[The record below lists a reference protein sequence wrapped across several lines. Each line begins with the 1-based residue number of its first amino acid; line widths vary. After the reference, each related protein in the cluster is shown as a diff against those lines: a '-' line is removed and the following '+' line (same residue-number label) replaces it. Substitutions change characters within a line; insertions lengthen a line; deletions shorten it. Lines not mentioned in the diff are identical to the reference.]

1 MKLILIACRVLYRE
15 FCYYAAISRNLVE
28 LRFLEQGLHMDPD
41 RLRDS
46 VQAEIDALDETDEC
60 DAILLGYGLCSK
72 GTEGLGSKKHKLVI
86 PRAHDCITFFLGSKE
101 RYMDYF
107 ENQPGTYWY
116 TPGWIETDGAADK
129 HRYDA
134 VYQGFVDKYG
144 EDNARYLFEVMQG
157 WIEHYDRAAYVD
169 LGFGDTAP
177 YKEHTKSVAAERG
190 WEYVEVRGDPRLVI
204 DLLEGNWDSDRFL
217 VVEPG
222 ETVRAAHDEYI
233 LGVSR

>member
-41 RLRDS
+41 KLRES
-46 VQAEIDALDETDEC
+46 VQAEIDAADESDDC
-60 DAILLGYGLCSK
+60 DAILIGYGLCSN
-72 GTEGLGSKKHKLVI
+72 GMEGLRSKKHRVVI

-157 WIEHYDRAAYVD
+157 WIEHYDQAAYID
-169 LGFGDTAP
+169 LGFGDNTP
-177 YKEHTKSVAAERG
+177 YREHTQAVAAERG
-190 WEYVEVRGDPRLVI
+190 WKYVEVEGDPRLVI
-204 DLLEGNWDSDRFL
+204 DLLEGNWDDDRFL

-222 ETVRAAHDEYI
+222 ETVRAAHDECI